1 MSFRADHTVV
11 HRLQGVKKI
20 KGAPNPHLY
29 NSLAVLAGESGFVEE
44 ARAWFK
50 QGTSSVRVSHVC
62 LALGS
67 YCHRLRVCFPLQLV
81 ITKTETLPHH

>member
-1 MSFRADHTVV
+1 MRKT
-11 HRLQGVKKI
+11 

-50 QGTSSVRVSHVC
+50 QGTSSVRVSRKPVIGTFERNGSLLISIASPQFATVKLFRQHKAGIDN
-62 LALGS
+62 ALQQE
-67 YCHRLRVCFPLQLV
+67 P
-81 ITKTETLPHH
+81 